1 MKELTKRIREDEMA
15 MSFEHVGTA
24 DNGFGVVDDWKVTIH
39 GFGREL
45 TAEHQGSV
53 NDHERGENPKLEEV
67 FYCIVHNALGVDV
80 ARDFLDW
87 ISEFTAPDE
96 KISLRDFKKHRSAYE
111 ECVKVREDLKV
122 FLGKE
127 KFQKYLYDTD
137 FDV

>member
-1 MKELTKRIREDEMA
+1 MKELTKRIREDEME
-15 MSFEHVGTA
+15 MSFEHVGTV
-24 DNGFGVVDDWKVTIH
+24 DNGIGMVDNWRVTIH
-39 GFGREL
+39 GFDREL
-45 TAEHQGSV
+45 TTEHQGSV
-53 NDHERGENPKLEEV
+53 NDRERGENPELEKV
-67 FYCIVHNALGVDV
+67 FYCVVHDALGVDV

-96 KISLRDFKKHRSAYE
+96 KISLRDFKKHRSVYE